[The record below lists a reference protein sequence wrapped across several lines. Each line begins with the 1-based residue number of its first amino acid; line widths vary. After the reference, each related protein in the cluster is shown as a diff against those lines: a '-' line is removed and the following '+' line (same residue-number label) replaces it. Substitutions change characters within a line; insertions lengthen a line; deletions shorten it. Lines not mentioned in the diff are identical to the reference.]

1 MVSVNGAS
9 AIASEPRYISPSPWP
24 TASGEPLRA
33 PISRSSSPA
42 NRKASANAPRS
53 RGSAG
58 LHRLHRLLPLLH
70 LVGDQMRDHLGV
82 GLARELRAG
91 LFQFVAQLAE
101 ILDDA
106 VVHHRDPV
114 GRVRMRVALGRLAV
128 GRPAGVADA
137 DGAVER
143 RLAQP
148 VFQIAQLAL
157 GAAARQRAAFQRR
170 HARGVIAAIFE
181 ALERVDQWPAT
192 GSWPRMPTIP
202 HKCVYPL
209 PHPAARCLCAG
220 AGFRKI
226 KNACPHVSN

>member
-9 AIASEPRYISPSPWP
+9 AIASEPRNISPSPWP

-53 RGSAG
+53 RGRQACTASTG
-58 LHRLHRLLPLLH
+58 FLPCFIC
-70 LVGDQMRDHLGV
+70 VGDQMRDHFGV

-91 LFQFVAQLAE
+91 LFQLVAQLAE

-148 VFQIAQLAL
+148 VFQIAELAL
-157 GAAARQRAAFQRR
+157 GAAARQRAALQRR
-170 HARGVIAAIFE
+170 DARGIIAAIFE
-181 ALERVDQWPAT
+181 ALERVDELPRHRLMAENPDNPAQV
-192 GSWPRMPTIP
+192 R
-202 HKCVYPL
+202 L
-209 PHPAARCLCAG
+209 PPAASRG
-220 AGFRKI
+220 AMFMRRGRFPENQ
-226 KNACPHVSN
+226 NACPHVSN